1 MKSLKPRLITA
12 AIGIPSIILVL
23 LLGEFIPWTISIV
36 FSILCVV
43 MTIEVLSARKL
54 HNDIAIVISCVLFA
68 FVFPLLITTQYKLI
82 PVYAFALAMLLIL
95 IVKNQKI
102 TFADI
107 SFAFTCISL
116 IVFGMCSMLLT
127 SNYLGG
133 KISFVFCLCVG
144 VAWISDCGAYFA
156 GVLLGKHKLCPSISP
171 NKTVEGFFGGL
182 LLGLLSGVVIGGVFM
197 LIYRDFTVNF
207 IALIILGLL
216 GSLVSVLGDLTF
228 SLIKRSCGIK
238 DYGSIF
244 PGHGGFLDR
253 ADSVI
258 FVAPLVYLFCT
269 NINVVL

>member
-36 FSILCVV
+36 FSILCVI

-107 SFAFTCISL
+107 SFVFTCISL

-182 LLGLLSGVVIGGVFM
+182 LLGLLSGVVIGGAFM
-197 LIYRDFTVNF
+197 LIYRDFAVNF

>member
-36 FSILCVV
+36 FSILCVI

-82 PVYAFALAMLLIL
+82 PVYAFVLAMLLIL

-182 LLGLLSGVVIGGVFM
+182 LLGLLSGVVIGGAFM
-197 LIYRDFTVNF
+197 LIYRDFAVNF